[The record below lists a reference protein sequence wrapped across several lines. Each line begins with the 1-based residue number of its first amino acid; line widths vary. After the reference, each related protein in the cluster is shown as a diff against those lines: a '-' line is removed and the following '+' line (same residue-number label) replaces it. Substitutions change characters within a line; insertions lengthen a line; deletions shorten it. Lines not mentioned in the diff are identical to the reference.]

1 MVGGKFS
8 MVPYRIV
15 LADHHALL
23 RQGVRRILRERPD
36 MEVIGEA
43 EDGVELFD
51 LLNSGKLI
59 PQMVILD
66 LSMPNLRGTEAIH
79 KVKAMRPDVKV
90 LVLSLHK
97 DKEYLNQA
105 ISHGAEGYLL
115 KEDVDKELLPAIE
128 LIRKGNVYVSPFP

>member
-1 MVGGKFS
+1 MS
-8 MVPYRIV
+8 PYRIL

-23 RQGVRRILRERPD
+23 RQGLKRILGETSD

-51 LLNSGKLI
+51 LLVSSQSV

-79 KVKAMRPDVKV
+79 KVKAIRPDIKV
-90 LVLSLHK
+90 LVLSMYK

-105 ISHGAEGYLL
+105 MSHGAEGYLL
-115 KEDVDKELLPAIE
+115 KEDVDTELLPAIE
-128 LIRKGNVYVSPFP
+128 KIREGSLYVPSFP

>member
-1 MVGGKFS
+1 

-23 RQGVRRILRERPD
+23 RQGLRRILRERPD

-51 LLNSGKLI
+51 LLNSSKLI

-79 KVKAMRPDVKV
+79 KVKAIRPDVKV